1 MNRAPPWIF
10 FVAWTTVVFAL
21 FLWNPLGVFFTALFA
36 MGGFSF
42 VVTHLTV
49 PFVIQRMQMRKI
61 VGKDMNKIGKP
72 LVPEMGGITIFFGF
86 CFGVLAAIFL
96 ASFYHLIRM
105 DLAILFAGFSTILLI
120 GFLGV
125 FDDLI
130 GWKKGIRKW
139 QHALVPLFAALPLM
153 AINAGE
159 TTMALPV
166 IGVIDFGILYPLL
179 LIPLGVAGAS
189 NALNMLA
196 GLNGLEAG
204 LGIILTGTMFLLSL
218 LGGQLEAAIIMLCML
233 GALLAFIRFNW
244 FPAKIFPGDA
254 TTLMVGASIA
264 VASIIGNMERIGI
277 LLLALFF
284 VELILKAKV
293 GFQVES
299 FGIPKKDGTLRAPE
313 KIGSVTHWVMKRG
326 NFTEKQVV
334 LIILGF
340 QVLVS
345 LSVIAYWY
353 LNSIEFFNDVANW
366 LV

>member
-1 MNRAPPWIF
+1 MRNDSPWILY
-10 FVAWTTVVFAL
+10 VAWAALAIAL
-21 FLWNPLGVFFTALFA
+21 FLWNPFGNFVAALFIVA
-36 MGGFSF
+36 GSSF
-42 VVTHLTV
+42 VITYGTV
-49 PFVIQRMQMRKI
+49 PFVIQRMRLRKI

-72 LVPEMGGITIFFGF
+72 LVPEMGGIAIFFGF
-86 CFGVLAAIFL
+86 CFGVLVAIFL
-96 ASFYHLIRM
+96 ASFFHLIRV
-105 DLAILFAGFSTILLI
+105 DLPILFAGFSTILLTA
-120 GFLGV
+120 FLGV

-130 GWKKGIRKW
+130 GWRHGIRKY
-139 QHALVPLFAALPLM
+139 QHALVPIFAALPLM
-153 AINAGE
+153 AIKAGE
-159 TTMALPV
+159 TAMAVPG
-166 IGVIDFGILYPLL
+166 IGVVDFGIWYPLL
-179 LIPLGVAGAS
+179 LVPLGVAGAS

-204 LGIILTGTMFLLSL
+204 LGIILAGTMFLLSL
-218 LGGQLEAAIIMLCML
+218 LSGHMEAAIIMLCML

-244 FPAKIFPGDA
+244 FPARIFPGDA

-277 LLLALFF
+277 MLLALFF

-299 FGIPKKDGTLRAPE
+299 FGVPKKDGTLRAPE